1 MTEKSLT
8 PKQHRFVG
16 EYLLDLN
23 AKQAAIRAGYSAKT
37 AEWIGP
43 QLLGKTHVSAEIQR
57 AIADRSKRT
66 EITQDYVLKTIYET
80 VERCRQAEPVTDK
93 NGEQIVVESQT
104 GDMLPA
110 FVFDA
115 KNVLKGCELLG
126 KHLGVFEKDNEQKGN
141 INVIASITRKII
153 KDGRSD

>member
-1 MTEKSLT
+1 M
-8 PKQHRFVG
+8 
-16 EYLLDLN
+16 
-23 AKQAAIRAGYSAKT
+23 
-37 AEWIGP
+37 
-43 QLLGKTHVSAEIQR
+43 LGKTHVSTEIQR

-66 EITQDYVLKTIYET
+66 EITQDYVIKTIYET
-80 VERCRQAEPVTDK
+80 VERCRQAEPVIDK
-93 NGEQIVVESQT
+93 NGEQVVVESPS

-153 KDGRSD
+153 RDGRGN